1 MHHVPD
7 SFFLFSMFC
16 TPVNNEPCGPSSM
29 TRFGEISPPWQNFT
43 VFGRNWGLYV
53 TRCWEKMAQFPQML
67 PYTIVWKNTVIDYQI
82 SGLYLLVRKFV
93 IHPIWSHCS
102 CVGSA
107 VKNISCSL
115 RRFEANWQD
124 LNLRHWNKTRIKI
137 TFGPCQGKC
146 I

>member
-1 MHHVPD
+1 MKRSLLGLHESHIYKH
-7 SFFLFSMFC
+7 
-16 TPVNNEPCGPSSM
+16 SSSRAWESVQLVLLYSSRRSLM
-29 TRFGEISPPWQNFT
+29 KT